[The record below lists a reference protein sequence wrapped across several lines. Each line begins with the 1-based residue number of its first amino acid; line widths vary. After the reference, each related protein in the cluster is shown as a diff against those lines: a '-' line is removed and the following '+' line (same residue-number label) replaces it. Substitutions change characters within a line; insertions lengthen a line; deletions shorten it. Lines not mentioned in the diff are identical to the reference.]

1 MARLW
6 EEEELDRG
14 ETIDRARL
22 LVLFSEEMELGELA
36 GENAAELAMEEA
48 QHVIEK
54 RRRVGSVAGSPDAVP
69 QTVAQLE
76 SLVRVAGG
84 SDVLFGAAGEDET
97 DELDATALSAA
108 LSRSLGPLNVPFSA
122 AELEEIV
129 IFVANGQPAFRR
141 SDWEE
146 FSAGQVRESAGGNL
160 TPRGP
165 WDGVG
170 SAASSPAAQRTPT
183 ASPQSGARAGGLA
196 LEKEGAMAAGPAP
209 PAAMLLLHPVEKAMS
224 WAVNTIHSA
233 HSTFDGQKSQK
244 SACAQVVSGW
254 INKQGKSRTRFKR
267 RWCVLVNH
275 TSGHMSLVYYAAEP
289 GGQPPPNAA
298 HHHGRPNGLIPLIP
312 GTFSISEPRE
322 KRHSRRKYPWAFQL
336 SSVHGPSQHC
346 GRALCLC

>member
-1 MARLW
+1 MRFCTEFVARLW
-6 EEEELDRG
+6 EEEELDRA

-97 DELDATALSAA
+97 DELDASALSAA

-129 IFVANGQPAFRR
+129 VFVANGQPAFRR

-196 LEKEGAMAAGPAP
+196 LEKEGAAMAAGPAP

-233 HSTFDGQKSQK
+233 HRLSTAKSL
-244 SACAQVVSGW
+244 
-254 INKQGKSRTRFKR
+254 KSRRVR
-267 RWCVLVNH
+267 RWCLAGS
-275 TSGHMSLVYYAAEP
+275 TSRASRGRASSGAGACWSTTPPATCPSSTTPPSRAA
-289 GGQPPPNAA
+289 
-298 HHHGRPNGLIPLIP
+298 
-312 GTFSISEPRE
+312 
-322 KRHSRRKYPWAFQL
+322 SRRPTPPTTTA
-336 SSVHGPSQHC
+336 VPT
-346 GRALCLC
+346 A

>member
-1 MARLW
+1 MTEFVARLW

-97 DELDATALSAA
+97 DELDASALSAA

-122 AELEEIV
+122 AELDEIV
-129 IFVANGQPAFRR
+129 VFVANGQPAFRR

-170 SAASSPAAQRTPT
+170 SAASSPATQRTPT
-183 ASPQSGARAGGLA
+183 ASPQSGARAGGVA
-196 LEKEGAMAAGPAP
+196 LEKEGAAMAAGPAP

-224 WAVNTIHSA
+224 WAVRA
-233 HSTFDGQKSQK
+233 QPLSQHFTP
-244 SACAQVVSGW
+244 VVGRSLA
-254 INKQGKSRTRFKR
+254 SRRVR
-267 RWCVLVNH
+267 RWCLAGS
-275 TSGHMSLVYYAAEP
+275 TSRASRARASSGAGACWSTTPPATCPSSTTPPSRAA
-289 GGQPPPNAA
+289 
-298 HHHGRPNGLIPLIP
+298 
-312 GTFSISEPRE
+312 
-322 KRHSRRKYPWAFQL
+322 SRRPTPPTTMA
-336 SSVHGPSQHC
+336 VPT
-346 GRALCLC
+346 A